1 MLLKYEK
8 SHSVLM
14 ARIYIITSF
23 TIMSVNNTLFKHSKA
38 SVFQIANERAIIMI
52 VLNTLFYP
60 GQLYLP
66 S

>member
-1 MLLKYEK
+1 
-8 SHSVLM
+8 M
-14 ARIYIITSF
+14 ARLYIIMSF

-60 GQLYLP
+60 GSLYLP
-66 S
+66 T